1 MAFEER
7 IEFLTYRECALV
19 TRAYR
24 TWVILKSTFANVW
37 VAADRTVMLWSA
49 GIDVSPKFEQA
60 GVIPLGR
67 VGHYLCEEVL
77 EPFCL
82 LCMMLGF

>member
-1 MAFEER
+1 
-7 IEFLTYRECALV
+7 
-19 TRAYR
+19 
-24 TWVILKSTFANVW
+24 
-37 VAADRTVMLWSA
+37 MLWSA

-82 LCMMLGF
+82 LCMKLGF